1 MLNLL
6 KYQFRKLFKSITFY
20 CLLGFIFVG
29 TLIDVFTFFGA
40 GAYFVDYLTHFNA
53 MSFMLFGLSVFVPVF
68 VCDDYTSGA
77 VKTV

>member
-29 TLIDVFTFFGA
+29 TLIDVLTFFGA
-40 GAYFVDYLTHFNA
+40 GAYFVDYLTHFGA
-53 MSFMLFGLSVFVPVF
+53 MFSYPYSFA
-68 VCDDYTSGA
+68 TITRA
-77 VKTV
+77 ER